1 MKTNEEVFKGVKLPG
16 IPMLLFNLAFLIGI
30 VVFLVWLINSYITGP
45 VLVALILLD
54 VVMFIFNLI
63 FWGGFMQIE
72 PNEARV
78 MIFFGKYEG
87 TVKQNGFFWVNP
99 FFNKSKLTLR
109 ARNLD
114 AEPIKVNDKN
124 GNPVMIGLVVV
135 WRVADT
141 YKAAFNIDTGSL
153 TSVTTAPN
161 GSVSIVNTVAHKM
174 AAYENFVKVQSD
186 AALRNVAGL
195 YAYDQTGTDSHTELT
210 LRSGGEEINDILENQ
225 LNERLAIAGIE
236 VVEARINYLAYAP
249 EIAAVMLRRQQADA
263 IIAAREKIVDGA
275 VGMVKMALTKLSEE
289 NIIELDDDKKA
300 AMVSNLL
307 VVLCGEENAQPV
319 LNTGTLHQ

>member
-1 MKTNEEVFKGVKLPG
+1 MKTKEENFADVKLSG
-16 IPMLLFNLAFLIGI
+16 IGMLLFNILFLVAI
-30 VVFLVWLINSYITGP
+30 VVLFIWTISQNFSTALTVVIVIAD
-45 VLVALILLD
+45 VLFFILNVL
-54 VVMFIFNLI
+54 

-99 FFNKSKLTLR
+99 FFTKKKLTLR

-135 WRVADT
+135 WRVSDT
-141 YKAAFNIDTGSL
+141 YKASFDVDNASM
-153 TSVTTAPN
+153 VAP
-161 GSVSIVNTVAHKM
+161 VAGALVDNVAQKM
-174 AAYENFVKVQSD
+174 KAYENFVKVQSD
-186 AALRNVAGL
+186 AALRNVAGR
-195 YAYDQTGTDSHTELT
+195 YAYDQTGTDSASEMT
-210 LRSGGEEINDILENQ
+210 LRSGGEEVNDILENQ

-263 IIAAREKIVDGA
+263 IIAAREKIVEGA
-275 VGMVKMALTKLSEE
+275 VGMVKMALNMLSQEE
-289 NIIELDDDKKA
+289 IVDLDEDKKA

-307 VVLCGEENAQPV
+307 VVLCSEEGAQPV
-319 LNTGTLHQ
+319 VNAGTLHQ